1 MDKESILKT
10 IKDLTQYVV
19 NLGKEEVKLEEAAAV
34 EVVEQE
40 TVEQVVEAKD
50 TVEVENEVQFV
61 SMDDFNKAIEDIKG
75 LFSKQYEK
83 FSAEKKELEKE
94 KEELKVELSK
104 KPDAAKINHSPAE
117 VKQVELS
124 TTADRILFAIKNKR
138 NG

>member
-50 TVEVENEVQFV
+50 TVGVENEVQFV

>member
-83 FSAEKKELEKE
+83 FSTEKKELEKE